1 LQFLFCEAM
10 PIPVFRDDG
19 YLPEGLHRASEEE
32 VIARFGQSTP
42 RREYLMGRL
51 RHWLGLARV
60 VRARRFFIN
69 GSFVTD
75 KAEPGD
81 VDAVVWLP
89 DDFREQVHVGRPEA
103 IELQTML
110 RTREPKE
117 LFSVPSQEM
126 WEGWVEFFSQTREAD
141 GRRKGVVEVRL

>member
-1 LQFLFCEAM
+1 M
-10 PIPVFRDDG
+10 PIPTFRDDG
-19 YLPEGLHRASEEE
+19 YLPEGLYGASEEE
-32 VIARFGQSTP
+32 VSACFGQSTP

-51 RHWLGLARV
+51 RCWLELARAV
-60 VRARRFFIN
+60 KARRLFIN

-75 KAEPGD
+75 KTEPGD

-89 DDFREQVHVGRPEA
+89 DNFPEQVNIGNPEA

-110 RTREPKE
+110 RTREPEE
-117 LFSVPSQEM
+117 LFLVYSQEM

-141 GRRKGVVEVRL
+141 GRLKGVVEVRL

>member
-1 LQFLFCEAM
+1 ML
-10 PIPVFRDDG
+10 IPAFREDG
-19 YLPEGLHRASEEE
+19 YLPEGLYGASEEE
-32 VIARFGQSTP
+32 VIVRFGQSTL
-42 RREYLMGRL
+42 RRAYLMGRL
-51 RHWLGLARV
+51 RHWLELARA
-60 VRARRFFIN
+60 VRTRRFFIN

-89 DDFREQVHVGRPEA
+89 DNFQEQVNVGSPEA

-117 LFSVPSQEM
+117 LFPAHSQEM
-126 WEGWVEFFSQTREAD
+126 WEDWVEFFSQTREAD

>member
-1 LQFLFCEAM
+1 M
-10 PIPVFRDDG
+10 PIPAFREDG
-19 YLPEGLHRASEEE
+19 YLPTGLHEASKEE

-51 RHWLGLARV
+51 RHWLELARAV
-60 VRARRFFIN
+60 GARRFFIN

-89 DDFREQVHVGRPEA
+89 DDFRAQVEVGNPEA

-117 LFSVPSQEM
+117 LFPAHSQEM
-126 WEGWVEFFSQTREAD
+126 WEGWVGFFNQTREAD

>member
-1 LQFLFCEAM
+1 M
-10 PIPVFRDDG
+10 PIPAFREDG
-19 YLPEGLHRASEEE
+19 YLPEGLYGASEEE
-32 VIARFGQSTP
+32 VIVRFGPFTP

-51 RHWLGLARV
+51 RHWLELARA
-60 VRARRFFIN
+60 VRTRRFFIN

-89 DDFREQVHVGRPEA
+89 DNFQEQVNVGGPEA

-117 LFSVPSQEM
+117 LFPAHSQEM